1 MTCIHDIIHIY
12 ILLQVLN
19 VKVGHS
25 VFGRQKMER
34 IVKGRGGACAEWCVV
49 EALDVV
55 AKPSNI
61 THEHAAAGVCQNRD
75 V

>member
-1 MTCIHDIIHIY
+1 
-12 ILLQVLN
+12 
-19 VKVGHS
+19 VGHS

>member
-1 MTCIHDIIHIY
+1 
-12 ILLQVLN
+12 
-19 VKVGHS
+19 VGHS

-61 THEHAAAGVCQNRD
+61 THEHAAAGKSQNRCMKETC
-75 V
+75 VHEKRLTE